1 MNRLPRCE
9 FEASAADD
17 DGLRLEADQMHLDA
31 ALGCVPPHI
40 VGKTVQP
47 EVTLQ
52 LAIDAR
58 EQIQVERGGHLLPVV
73 VGGKQGSNVPGEVD
87 PHHRCA
93 SGTEL
98 PAHAPQKGSGL
109 GAIEIA
115 DG

>member
-1 MNRLPRCE
+1 MNRLPRFE
-9 FEASAADD
+9 IEASASDGN
-17 DGLRLEADQMHLDA
+17 GLRFEADQMHLDA
-31 ALGCVPPHI
+31 ALNSVPSHI
-40 VGKTVQP
+40 VGKAFQP
-47 EVTLQ
+47 EVTLE